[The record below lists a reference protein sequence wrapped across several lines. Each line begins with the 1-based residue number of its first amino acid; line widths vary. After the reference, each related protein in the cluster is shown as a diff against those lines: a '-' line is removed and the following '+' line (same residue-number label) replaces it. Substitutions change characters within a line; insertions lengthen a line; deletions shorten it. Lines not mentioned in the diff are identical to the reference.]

1 MKKIYVLSP
10 FNFNDGKEQKHF
22 PVGFHDVDD
31 TVADHWF
38 VKSALF
44 SGWRS
49 ASGRRRPAH
58 C

>member
-38 VKSALF
+38 VKAQI
-44 SGWRS
+44 
-49 ASGRRRPAH
+49 GRAH
-58 C
+58 V